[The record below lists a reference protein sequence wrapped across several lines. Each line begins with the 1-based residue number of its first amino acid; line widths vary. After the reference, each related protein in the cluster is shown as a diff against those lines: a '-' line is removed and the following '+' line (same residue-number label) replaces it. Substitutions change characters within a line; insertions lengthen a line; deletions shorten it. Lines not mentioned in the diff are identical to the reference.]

1 MPDLPSVAVLGAGSW
16 GTALAILLA
25 KKGVQVALWA
35 RDAALAERILK
46 EGQNPRYLPGFPL
59 PPSVRPTSDIASA
72 VRGAAVLVFAVPAG
86 ALRAVAEAVYQHLPA
101 PLLVISAAKG
111 LEGDGSRPSQVLQ
124 AVLGDKLA
132 EVVVLSGPNLALEL
146 AREIPTATVVA
157 SSSPE
162 AAKQAQ
168 ALFMHPSFRVYT
180 NRDVIGVELGGALK
194 NVLAIGAG
202 LSDGMGFGDNSKAAL
217 ITRGLAEMVRL
228 GVALGAEE
236 RTFMGL
242 SGVGDLFATAASHLS
257 RNWRVG
263 HGLAQGKP
271 LAQILQELKQVAEG
285 VPTTFAVCGIAG
297 RLGIEMPIAQTI
309 RAVLEGQIS
318 PQDAIRELMLR
329 TPKEEWWLPSLSPLP
344 QREGYRQQS

>member
-1 MPDLPSVAVLGAGSW
+1 MPELPSVAVLGAGSW
-16 GTALAILLA
+16 GTALALLLG
-25 KKGVQVALWA
+25 KKEVQVALWA
-35 RDAALAERILK
+35 RDAELAETLRR

-59 PPSVRPTSDIASA
+59 PVSVHPTSDIAEA
-72 VRGAAVLVFAVPAG
+72 VHAAQVLVFAVPAG
-86 ALRAVAEAVYQHLPA
+86 ALREVASAVGKHLSSPR
-101 PLLVISAAKG
+101 LVISAAKG
-111 LEGDGSRPSQVLQ
+111 LESDGSRPSQVLQ
-124 AVLGDKLA
+124 TTLGECCA
-132 EVVVLSGPNLALEL
+132 QIVALSGPNLALEL

-157 SSSPE
+157 STSSE

-180 NRDVIGVELGGALK
+180 NRDVTGVELGGALK

-202 LSDGMGFGDNSKAAL
+202 ISDGMGFGDNSKAAF

-242 SGVGDLFATAASHLS
+242 SGVGDLFATASSHLS

-271 LAQILQELKQVAEG
+271 LVQILQELRQVAEG
-285 VPTTFAVCGIAG
+285 VPTTFAVCTLAE

-309 RAVLEGQIS
+309 RAVLDGRLNPRE
-318 PQDAIRELMLR
+318 AIHELMLR
-329 TPKEEWWLPSLSPLP
+329 TPKDEWWGG
-344 QREGYRQQS
+344 R

>member
-1 MPDLPSVAVLGAGSW
+1 MPEFPSVAVLGAGSW
-16 GTALAILLA
+16 GTSLAILLA

-35 RDAALAERILK
+35 RDAGLATQMCRER
-46 EGQNPRYLPGFPL
+46 QNPRYLPGFSL
-59 PPSVRPTSDIASA
+59 PGSVNPTSDIAEA
-72 VRGAAVLVFAVPAG
+72 VCTTEVLVFAVPAG
-86 ALRAVAEAVYQHLPA
+86 ALREVAGAVRECLPD
-101 PLLVISAAKG
+101 PRLVISAAKG
-111 LEGDGSRPSQVLQ
+111 LEGDGSRPSQVLH
-124 AVLGDKLA
+124 AVLDDRLA
-132 EVVVLSGPNLALEL
+132 DVVVLSGPNLALEL

-157 SSSPE
+157 SSSQE
-162 AAKQAQ
+162 SAKQAQ

-180 NRDVIGVELGGALK
+180 NRDVVGVELGGALK

-202 LSDGMGFGDNSKAAL
+202 ISDGMGFGDNSKAAL

-242 SGVGDLFATAASHLS
+242 SGVGDLFATASSHLS

-285 VPTTFAVCGIAG
+285 VPTTFAVCGLAG
-297 RLGIEMPIAQTI
+297 RLGIEMPITQTI
-309 RAVLEGQIS
+309 RAVLEGRIS
-318 PQDAIRELMLR
+318 PQEAIRELMLR
-329 TPKEEWWLPSLSPLP
+329 TPKEE
-344 QREGYRQQS
+344 

>member
-1 MPDLPSVAVLGAGSW
+1 MPEFPSVAVLGAGSW

-35 RDAALAERILK
+35 RDAGLATQMCHER
-46 EGQNPRYLPGFPL
+46 QNLRYLPGFSL
-59 PPSVRPTSDIASA
+59 PGSVKPTSDIAEA
-72 VRGAAVLVFAVPAG
+72 VRSAEVLVFAVPAG
-86 ALRAVAEAVYQHLPA
+86 ALREVAEVVRGCLPV
-101 PLLVISAAKG
+101 PRLIISAAKG
-111 LEGDGSRPSQVLQ
+111 LEGDGSRPSQVLH
-124 AVLGDKLA
+124 AVLGDRLA
-132 EVVVLSGPNLALEL
+132 DVVVLSGPNLALEL

-157 SSSPE
+157 SSSQE
-162 AAKQAQ
+162 SAKQAQ

-202 LSDGMGFGDNSKAAL
+202 ISDGMGFGDNSKAAL

-285 VPTTFAVCGIAG
+285 VPTTFAVCGLAG
-297 RLGIEMPIAQTI
+297 RLGIEMPITQTI
-309 RAVLEGQIS
+309 RAVLEGRMS
-318 PQDAIRELMLR
+318 PQEAIRELMLR
-329 TPKEEWWLPSLSPLP
+329 TPKEEWWLPS
-344 QREGYRQQS
+344 E

>member
-1 MPDLPSVAVLGAGSW
+1 MPELPSVAVLGAGSW
-16 GTALAILLA
+16 GTALALLLG

-35 RDAALAERILK
+35 RDAGLAQAIRR
-46 EGQNPRYLPGFPL
+46 EGQNPRYLPGFAL
-59 PPSVRPTSDIASA
+59 PPSVNPTSDVEYA
-72 VRGAAVLVFAVPAG
+72 VGEAEVLVFAVPAG
-86 ALRAVAEAVYQHLPA
+86 ALREVASTVRECLSA
-101 PLLVISAAKG
+101 PRLIISAAKG
-111 LEGDGSRPSQVLQ
+111 LEADGSRPSQVLQ
-124 AVLGDKLA
+124 ATLGDRCGDL
-132 EVVVLSGPNLALEL
+132 VVLSGPNLALEL

-168 ALFMHPSFRVYT
+168 TLFMHPSFRVYT
-180 NRDVIGVELGGALK
+180 NRDVTGVELGGALK

-202 LSDGMGFGDNSKAAL
+202 ISDGMGFGDNSKAAFV
-217 ITRGLAEMVRL
+217 TRGLAEMVRL

-242 SGVGDLFATAASHLS
+242 SGVGDLFATASSHLS

-271 LAQILQELKQVAEG
+271 LMQILQELKQVAEG
-285 VPTTFAVCGIAG
+285 VPTTFAVCGLAQ

-309 RAVLEGQIS
+309 RAVLDGRLN
-318 PQDAIRELMLR
+318 PRDAIRELMLR
-329 TPKEEWWLPSLSPLP
+329 TPKEEWWS
-344 QREGYRQQS
+344 GRQEENAAG

>member
-1 MPDLPSVAVLGAGSW
+1 VLELPSVAILGAGSW
-16 GTALAILLA
+16 GTALALLLG
-25 KKGVQVALWA
+25 KKGVQVTLWA
-35 RDAALAERILK
+35 RDASLAEAICREK
-46 EGQNPRYLPGFPL
+46 QNPRYLPGFTL
-59 PPSVRPTSDIASA
+59 PPAVHPTHDLAEAVHIAQ
-72 VRGAAVLVFAVPAG
+72 VLVFAVPAG
-86 ALRAVAEAVYQHLPA
+86 ALREVASAVREQLASAR
-101 PLLVISAAKG
+101 LVISAAKG
-111 LEGDGSRPSQVLQ
+111 LEADGNRPSQVLQ
-124 AVLGDKLA
+124 TTLGDGCGDI
-132 EVVVLSGPNLALEL
+132 VVLSGPNLALEL

-157 SSSPE
+157 SASPK
-162 AAKQAQ
+162 AAKRAQ
-168 ALFMHPSFRVYT
+168 TLFMHPSFRVYT
-180 NRDVIGVELGGALK
+180 NRDVTGVELGGALK

-202 LSDGMGFGDNSKAAL
+202 ISDGMGFGDNSKAAF

-285 VPTTFAVCGIAG
+285 VPTTFAVCGLAE

-309 RAVLEGQIS
+309 RAVLDGRLNPS
-318 PQDAIRELMLR
+318 DAIRELMLR
-329 TPKEEWWLPSLSPLP
+329 TPKDEWWSDVTQENIP
-344 QREGYRQQS
+344 RRG